1 MKGGNGVCSLE
12 NAAPVGGAEGFA
24 SEGAMDDLEL

>member
-12 NAAPVGGAEGFA
+12 NAAPVGGAEAFTDG
-24 SEGAMDDLEL
+24 ELDDLVM